1 MRLCCSCNKA
11 TVAIG
16 LYLKYVNCRFPLIVL
31 CMSVCLLS
39 DLLHLQLQ
47 IREEWEL
54 EQKKQ
59 QEAEEEERRKE
70 AERLKKQVCFYLIFI
85 CDLF

>member
-1 MRLCCSCNKA
+1 MC
-11 TVAIG
+11 
-16 LYLKYVNCRFPLIVL
+16 LY
-31 CMSVCLLS
+31 VCYL
-39 DLLHLQLQ
+39 DLLRLQLQ

-70 AERLKKQVCFYLIFI
+70 AERLKKQVCIYFVFI
-85 CDLF
+85 CDLFNDMSASEYEVSKFWRCA

>member
-1 MRLCCSCNKA
+1 MF
-11 TVAIG
+11 VIW
-16 LYLKYVNCRFPLIVL
+16 
-31 CMSVCLLS
+31 S
-39 DLLHLQLQ
+39 DLQLQLQ

-70 AERLKKQVCFYLIFI
+70 AERLQKQVCIYFVLI
-85 CDLF
+85 CDLFNDTSASECITL

>member
-1 MRLCCSCNKA
+1 MC
-11 TVAIG
+11 
-16 LYLKYVNCRFPLIVL
+16 LY
-31 CMSVCLLS
+31 VCYL
-39 DLLHLQLQ
+39 DLLRLQLQ

-70 AERLKKQVCFYLIFI
+70 AERLKKQVCIYFVFI
-85 CDLF
+85 CDLFNDMAASEYEMSKFWRCA

>member
-1 MRLCCSCNKA
+1 
-11 TVAIG
+11 
-16 LYLKYVNCRFPLIVL
+16 
-31 CMSVCLLS
+31 MSVCLFS
-39 DLLHLQLQ
+39 DLLQLQLQ

-70 AERLKKQVCFYLIFI
+70 AEKLKKQVCIYCIFI
-85 CDLF
+85 CDLFNGMSASEYIMS

>member
-1 MRLCCSCNKA
+1 
-11 TVAIG
+11 
-16 LYLKYVNCRFPLIVL
+16 
-31 CMSVCLLS
+31 LS

-70 AERLKKQVCFYLIFI
+70 DERVKKQVCVYFMFI
-85 CDLF
+85 RDLFNDVVSIRV